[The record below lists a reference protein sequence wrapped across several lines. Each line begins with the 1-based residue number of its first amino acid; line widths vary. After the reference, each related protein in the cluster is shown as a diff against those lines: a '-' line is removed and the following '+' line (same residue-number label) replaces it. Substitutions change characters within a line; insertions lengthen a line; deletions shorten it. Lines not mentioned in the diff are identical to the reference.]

1 MRGFSIA
8 APALLVALTLA
19 CSNPAPNAGG
29 SPASDGGA
37 SGDAGGTDAAS
48 DAAAVVGPGSGSER
62 ALPASTF
69 LYVSKLSADQDVLM
83 AFDRPSGQSRVVTDL
98 RGDGSNGWSIAGV
111 SLSPDRTRIAVAT
124 LYGPTKADVDTK
136 LATRSIWTFA
146 TDGSDF
152 RRLTPVFPNTGAG
165 KSKFA
170 IEVGDPSFS
179 KDGTSVFYAYGE
191 YWYEGTTLEGASAI
205 WNIAAAGGG
214 TPALIQAPSPC
225 SLVAPSVDPSSGNV
239 AVIHSVCIPD
249 QGQKNG
255 IYLHSADGSGVPQ
268 LLVASTNEMDIALV
282 PPRWIAS
289 GQGFSF
295 IAAGTTRGLYAFD
308 MTEQKATPLVIP
320 QEADT
325 RVIDAAPAPDLNAIV
340 YCLQK
345 GEATNLHLIDLTT
358 DPASDTEIT
367 NDGKSCHPVW

>member
-1 MRGFSIA
+1 MRGFSIV
-8 APALLVALTLA
+8 APAFLVALTLA
-19 CSNPAPNAGG
+19 CSNAAPNAGG
-29 SPASDGGA
+29 SPASDGGT
-37 SGDAGGTDAAS
+37 SGNAGDMDAGTGT
-48 DAAAVVGPGSGSER
+48 DAAAVVGPGSGP

-170 IEVGDPSFS
+170 IEVRNPSFS
-179 KDGTSVFYAYGE
+179 KDGASVFYSYGE
-191 YWYEGTTLEGASAI
+191 FWWEGTTLEGASAI
-205 WNIAAAGGG
+205 WNITAAGGG
-214 TPALIQAPSPC
+214 APALFEAPSPC
-225 SLVAPSVDPSSGNV
+225 SLVAPSVDPSTGDV
-239 AVIHSVCIPD
+239 AVIHSVCVPN
-249 QGQKNG
+249 QGQQDG
-255 IYLHSADGSGVPQ
+255 IYLHALNGSGLPK
-268 LLVASTNEMDIALV
+268 LLVASTTDMDIALE
-282 PPRWIAS
+282 PPRWVAS
-289 GQGFSF
+289 GEGFTF
-295 IAAGTTRGLYAFD
+295 IAASTTRGLYAFD
-308 MTEQKATPLVIP
+308 MTEKKVTPLVIP
-320 QEADT
+320 QEPDT

-345 GEATNLHLIDLTT
+345 GDATNLHLIDLTT
-358 DPASDTEIT
+358 DPASDTEMT